1 MTNPQDSEQG
11 GRDNGA
17 LTEDEMDGWGRREP
31 IDEDVFAVPMEIDN
45 PNFLD
50 QRTETVMPIDH
61 VLPGMDGVPIS
72 ELNQTYCKT
81 DQGIKISDFYTVF
94 DNGNLKDLLF
104 TAIFTCPI
112 KGEHFASG
120 DWGESKN
127 VVRMGD
133 IFWFKTKKQAKSAA
147 AARTLDVLSVRR
159 CHGINRRPFQ
169 RCRDEPYRLN
179 TEAPVLPDLPPGIQ
193 LPNVEANDG
202 SWDSSP
208 KAALNEWYQHFQ
220 KRLREMG
227 GTLTMDSPEQKTY
240 ASWNNIVANRLFT
253 SVFTCPMTG
262 ERFASGTLADKQYD
276 KVPMYYDSDRKLL
289 KFNIEFDEDEEI
301 EPTVHKLDFIWYKT
315 KKDAE
320 DAAAARALDCLRFR
334 YPASHSSANQKK
346 YCMEEPY
353 TTDSIPEPWDKV
365 SDTVTQVHQFEIT
378 KNGEIIPKH
387 ALWPILP
394 SESKIPEDVL
404 KSVFDQDMD
413 ELLRAYKHQRTMPP
427 VETAEEEE

>member
-1 MTNPQDSEQG
+1 
-11 GRDNGA
+11 
-17 LTEDEMDGWGRREP
+17 
-31 IDEDVFAVPMEIDN
+31 
-45 PNFLD
+45 
-50 QRTETVMPIDH
+50 
-61 VLPGMDGVPIS
+61 
-72 ELNQTYCKT
+72 
-81 DQGIKISDFYTVF
+81 
-94 DNGNLKDLLF
+94 
-104 TAIFTCPI
+104 
-112 KGEHFASG
+112 
-120 DWGESKN
+120 
-127 VVRMGD
+127 
-133 IFWFKTKKQAKSAA
+133 
-147 AARTLDVLSVRR
+147 
-159 CHGINRRPFQ
+159 
-169 RCRDEPYRLN
+169 
-179 TEAPVLPDLPPGIQ
+179 
-193 LPNVEANDG
+193 
-202 SWDSSP
+202 
-208 KAALNEWYQHFQ
+208 
-220 KRLREMG
+220 
-227 GTLTMDSPEQKTY
+227 MDSPEQKTY

-262 ERFASGTLADKQYD
+262 ERFAVSKLDAELVCSWMHILTQPQSLPFITKSGTLADKQYD

-301 EPTVHKLDFIWYKT
+301 EPTVHRLDFIWYKT